1 MRASRT
7 SLVAG
12 MLCVVAVG
20 ALASIARADD
30 GSFTVLVRFYP
41 APGREAELQARLSKL
56 RDFVRR
62 HNPGVTYTLHRSEK
76 APVVFIMYETFPSQA
91 AFDDMATKVFPAFQ
105 KEHGPIPEGIA
116 ARPVEREVFRVV
128 TD

>member
-41 APGREAELQARLSKL
+41 APGERPSS
-56 RDFVRR
+56 RR
-62 HNPGVTYTLHRSEK
+62 VCRS
-76 APVVFIMYETFPSQA
+76 
-91 AFDDMATKVFPAFQ
+91 
-105 KEHGPIPEGIA
+105 
-116 ARPVEREVFRVV
+116 
-128 TD
+128 